1 MAQLTDTLPHRSI
14 GSLSVSA
21 VGLGCN
27 QFGRTLDL
35 AGTRAVVEAALDA
48 GIDFLDTADVYGN
61 KGGSERLLGEV
72 LEGRR
77 GDVVL
82 ATKFGHDMAGEN
94 GEPAG
99 PPGSR
104 AYIRQAVEASLKRL
118 RTDVIDLYQYHRP
131 DGVTPIEE
139 TLGALDELV
148 REGVVREIGCSN
160 FSAAQLEEAERVA
173 RERGFARFVSIQNEY
188 NLLDREIEADVVPVC
203 ERHGVAVLPYF
214 PLASGLLTGKY
225 RRGQPAPE
233 GTRLHGRDQ
242 LADDATWDKLEALER
257 FAAERGISMVDVAI
271 AWLAAQPAV
280 ASVIAGATKPDQV
293 RSNAAALHWQPS
305 TEELAEVDTISPG
318 PARRA

>member
-1 MAQLTDTLPHRSI
+1 MAQLTGTIPHRSI

-21 VGLGCN
+21 VGLGGN
-27 QFGRTLDL
+27 QFGGRLDL
-35 AGTRAVVEAALDA
+35 DGTRAVVEAALDA

-72 LEGRR
+72 LAGRR
-77 GDVVL
+77 DEVVL
-82 ATKFGHDMAGEN
+82 ATKFGWDMAGAN

-99 PPGSR
+99 AQGSR

-173 RERGFARFVSIQNEY
+173 RERGYARFVSLQNEY
-188 NLLDREIEADVVPVC
+188 SLLEREIEADVVPLC
-203 ERHGVAVLPYF
+203 ERYGVAVLPYF
-214 PLASGLLTGKY
+214 PLARGLLTGKY
-225 RRGQPAPE
+225 HRGEPAPE
-233 GTRLHGRDQ
+233 GTRLHGREQ
-242 LADDATWDKLEALER
+242 LADDATWDKIEALKR
-257 FAAERGISMVDVAI
+257 FAAGRGISMTDLAI
-271 AWLAAQPAV
+271 AGLLARPIV
-280 ASVIAGATKPDQV
+280 ASVIAGATKPEQV
-293 RSNAAALHWQPS
+293 RSNAAAVRWQP
-305 TEELAEVDTISPG
+305 TDQDLAEFEAIL
-318 PARRA
+318 R